1 MRMLILLRMNQIKM
15 HLNLCFFK
23 DYKENMNYYAE
34 LGVAKNSSDD
44 ELKKAYRKLSLKYH
58 PDKSPDDKKEEY
70 TKKFQVISE
79 AYEVLSDAEK
89 RKIYDEHGVEGL
101 KMQNGP
107 PGPPMPNIFN
117 MFFPQQQQQK
127 LKSKEIVHTINLTLR
142 EAYMGVTKKLK
153 ITKKVITRADNKT
166 VIRDN
171 LEKTW
176 QTCKNCNGQG
186 MIATIQQQGNMIIQN
201 QQPCNKCNGLKVN
214 LLPEYKLGESVEII
228 ELNFPKGT
236 RDGEQ
241 HTFENQ
247 GNVYPGI
254 LPGDII
260 FLTKVENTSDNFTR
274 NGNDL
279 HYKQQLLLSEAL
291 CGGGF
296 RIKTLDDRKLFITLT
311 DVITPNMV
319 KTIKGEGMI
328 STGNLVITFDI
339 VFPNLND
346 TQKQQILE
354 LLPKSSVVK
363 TEDEVGIRI

>member
-1 MRMLILLRMNQIKM
+1 M
-15 HLNLCFFK
+15 
-23 DYKENMNYYAE
+23 DYYAE

-58 PDKSPDDKKEEY
+58 PDKSPEDKKEEY
-70 TKKFQVISE
+70 TKKFQIISE
-79 AYEVLSDAEK
+79 AYEVLSDPEK
-89 RKIYDEHGVEGL
+89 RKIYDEHGIDGL
-101 KMQNGP
+101 KNNVQQ
-107 PGPPMPNIFN
+107 GPPMPNIFN
-117 MFFPQQQQQK
+117 MFFQQQPQK

-142 EAYMGVTKKLK
+142 EVYMGVTKKLK
-153 ITKKVITRADNKT
+153 ITKKVITHKGS
-166 VIRDN
+166 VVRDN

-176 QTCKNCNGQG
+176 QTCKGCNGQG
-186 MIATIQQQGNMIIQN
+186 MITTMQQQGNMIFQN

-214 LLPEYKLGESVEII
+214 LLPEFALSESVEVI

-260 FLTKVENTSDNFTR
+260 FLTKVENTYGNFTR

-279 HYKQQLLLSEAL
+279 NYKQQILLSEAL

-296 RIKTLDDRKLFITLT
+296 RITTLDDRKLFITLT
-311 DVITPNMV
+311 DMITPSTI
-319 KTIKGEGMI
+319 KTIKGEGMNN
-328 STGNLVITFDI
+328 GNLVITFDI
-339 VFPNLND
+339 VFPSLND

-354 LLPKSSVVK
+354 LLPKSSVIK
-363 TEDEVGIRI
+363 TSDEVGIKI